1 MKRLFLFFIFALIC
15 TLSNRAQVNGGKQT
29 KLAKLFADKEYEDCL
44 FKADNLSYKDDLK
57 NDPEVYL
64 YMSMC
69 LFEISK
75 IDDPDY
81 KEDYP
86 NAYRDAVKHAIKCK
100 QKDKKKTFCPLNKE
114 YLETLKKTGIESA
127 KELYNQKNWK
137 YSSRILKELEKLDPD
152 DLHLQTIRQVCDI
165 LSGNTAVLDEFKKNI
180 NKLKEIYKSGENLPD
195 RTTKNQLVDAFM
207 IYSNHLI
214 ETKKTEEAKNLL
226 STALEILPDD
236 GFIKVQYNMVSGI
249 K

>member
-1 MKRLFLFFIFALIC
+1 MKRLFLFVILILFC
-15 TLSNRAQVNGGKQT
+15 TLYAMTQVNGGKQT
-29 KLAKLFADKEYEDCL
+29 KLAKLLAEKEYEDCL
-44 FKADNLSYKDDLK
+44 FKADNLSYKDDFK

-64 YMSMC
+64 YMSIC

-100 QKDKKKTFCPLNKE
+100 QKDKKKTFCSQNTE
-114 YLETLKKTGIESA
+114 YLGTLKMTGIESA

-137 YSSRILKELEKLDPD
+137 YSSRILKELEKLDPY
-152 DLHLQTIRQVCDI
+152 DLHIQIIRQVCDI
-165 LSGNTAVLDEFKKNI
+165 ISGNPAMLDEFKKNL
-180 NKLKEIYKSGENLPD
+180 NKIKEIYKSGENLPD
-195 RTTKNQLVDAFM
+195 RSTKNQLVDAFM

-214 ETKKTEEAKNLL
+214 ETKKTEEAKSLL
-226 STALEILPDD
+226 STAVEILPDD
-236 GFIKVQYNMVSGI
+236 GFIKIQYNMVNGI